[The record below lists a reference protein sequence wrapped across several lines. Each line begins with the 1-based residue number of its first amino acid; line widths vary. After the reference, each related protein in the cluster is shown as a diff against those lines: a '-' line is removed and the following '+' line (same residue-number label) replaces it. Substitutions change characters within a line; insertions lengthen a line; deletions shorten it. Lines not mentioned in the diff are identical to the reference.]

1 MRLKIAPSILSAD
14 FSRLGEQV
22 REVES
27 AGADQIHVDVMD
39 GHFVPNLSMGP
50 LVVEALRRST
60 RLPLD
65 VHLMITDPGRY
76 LDAFVQA
83 GATHISVHW
92 EAEGEPRELATR
104 LRDAGVGAGLVI
116 NPDTPVEAILH
127 LLPFFDLVLIMTVH
141 PGFSGQGFLGE
152 NLEKVKR
159 LRASESE
166 LRAKG
171 ELTRDLDIQVD
182 GGIDVSTARLALQA
196 GANVFV
202 AGSAILGRPS
212 PASALREMRQ
222 SLKSIC
228 TGTQGT

>member
-1 MRLKIAPSILSAD
+1 
-14 FSRLGEQV
+14 
-22 REVES
+22 
-27 AGADQIHVDVMD
+27 
-39 GHFVPNLSMGP
+39 
-50 LVVEALRRST
+50 
-60 RLPLD
+60 
-65 VHLMITDPGRY
+65 
-76 LDAFVQA
+76 
-83 GATHISVHW
+83 
-92 EAEGEPRELATR
+92 
-104 LRDAGVGAGLVI
+104 VI